1 MWIED
6 LDNGK
11 FKFVERYK
19 DPMTNKTKKVSITL
33 TSKSSRAEK
42 KAQRLLDEKINSI
55 IKNKHETDLIY
66 SELAESFWE
75 QYPKTVKNSTSVRA
89 FHNQNIINRYIDRDT
104 LVNKMDAIYIQSVI
118 DKIYYDEKY
127 SQSTVKQIKSLISMQ
142 FRFGKKKEM
151 FKNNPAL
158 DIEIKR
164 KPDAPPIRHNNFID
178 TKRIPEVIEW
188 LNKNHRNQ
196 RYADLI
202 EFLFFTGCR
211 VGEALALQENNLNGN
226 VLTIS
231 GTLSAVDREKGTT
244 KNNKVRSFTIPQS
257 VVDILRRVK
266 IENEYYKSTNEYY
279 SNSNNYF
286 FVSSS
291 GNSMQIPN
299 TNTLLGKCGDALGL
313 CFSFST
319 HVCRHTHISLLAE
332 LGVSL
337 PEIMQRVGHSKPEVT
352 LSIYSHVT
360 STMQQKTIEKLD
372 AFNAPYVP
380 LP

>member
-202 EFLFFTGCR
+202 EFLFFYG
-211 VGEALALQENNLNGN
+211 
-226 VLTIS
+226 
-231 GTLSAVDREKGTT
+231 LSSR
-244 KNNKVRSFTIPQS
+244 
-257 VVDILRRVK
+257 
-266 IENEYYKSTNEYY
+266 
-279 SNSNNYF
+279 
-286 FVSSS
+286 
-291 GNSMQIPN
+291 
-299 TNTLLGKCGDALGL
+299 
-313 CFSFST
+313 
-319 HVCRHTHISLLAE
+319 
-332 LGVSL
+332 
-337 PEIMQRVGHSKPEVT
+337 
-352 LSIYSHVT
+352 
-360 STMQQKTIEKLD
+360 
-372 AFNAPYVP
+372 
-380 LP
+380 

>member
-226 VLTIS
+226 ILTIS

-313 CFSFST
+313 SFSFST

>member
-151 FKNNPAL
+151 FKYNPAL

-231 GTLSAVDREKGTT
+231 GTLSAVGREKGTT